1 MFAALAAEE
10 LASYTRA
17 THATDKIVDRHLVVN
32 AVAIHNPNWH
42 EVLRS
47 WIGVALLVIV

>member
-17 THATDKIVDRHLVVN
+17 TDATDKIVDRHLVVN
-32 AVAIHNPNWH
+32 AVAIHNPNW
-42 EVLRS
+42 RS
-47 WIGVALLVIV
+47 WIAVALIVIV